1 MILKVV
7 SKELPVNSKK
17 ITGAVLAQPFLFS
30 KIPSLHVEKCN
41 IIIVIAVLIC
51 TKMFNDYQV
60 DNSRKQNYF
69 VEYQDYRIT
78 KYGRNTNELTKN

>member
-1 MILKVV
+1 M
-7 SKELPVNSKK
+7 NSKN
-17 ITGAVLAQPFLFS
+17 ITGAVLAQPFSLP
-30 KIPSLHVEKCN
+30 KIQGLHVEKCN
-41 IIIVIAVLIC
+41 ILIVNAVLIC
-51 TKMFNDYQV
+51 TKMFNDYQE